1 MAYYYYDY
9 DRYKFVVDRN
19 RLSVSN
25 CDESKFGQINQAMIS
40 SAIGEIDEDL
50 VEVIVSKGIDSI
62 EEETFYNNPW
72 VREIVVTEGVKS
84 IGESAFARCINLEK
98 VILPSTLEKIE
109 KYLFAYSSIKSVEL
123 PTGLKGISNLAFYN
137 CKNIQEIEIPNTV
150 TTLGVS
156 IFSSCTNLM
165 KIGIPKHLIEKYG
178 EKELRGCHF
187 DTSAK
192 IIPYGG
198 STTKQETSYTLGL
211 KTQNSKPEQKALK
224 NSSVKS
230 YNGVIRKNLLQKR
243 K

>member
-40 SAIGEIDEDL
+40 SAIGKIDEDL

-109 KYLFAYSSIKSVEL
+109 KYLF
-123 PTGLKGISNLAFYN
+123 
-137 CKNIQEIEIPNTV
+137 IQ
-150 TTLGVS
+150 
-156 IFSSCTNLM
+156 
-165 KIGIPKHLIEKYG
+165 
-178 EKELRGCHF
+178 
-187 DTSAK
+187 
-192 IIPYGG
+192 
-198 STTKQETSYTLGL
+198 
-211 KTQNSKPEQKALK
+211 
-224 NSSVKS
+224 
-230 YNGVIRKNLLQKR
+230 
-243 K
+243 